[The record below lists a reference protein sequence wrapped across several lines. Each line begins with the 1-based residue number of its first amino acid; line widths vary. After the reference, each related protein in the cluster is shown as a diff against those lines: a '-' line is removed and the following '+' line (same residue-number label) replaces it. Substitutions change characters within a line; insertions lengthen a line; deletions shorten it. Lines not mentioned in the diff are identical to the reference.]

1 MTSKSRARLIS
12 AILAYAVVL
21 ISLIYFILPMLWIIY
36 TSFRTQDSI
45 FTGSIISPF
54 DKYTLE
60 NYQTILSVTDFLTFF
75 INSFIIGMAVTVA
88 SLFCSIIAAYSLSRF
103 DIKGKNALIMG
114 VFSTQMFPQVLLII
128 PMYLII
134 FSLSLLDTVLGV
146 VLVQLILVLPF
157 QVWMLKGYF
166 DNISTDLD
174 EAARID
180 GCGIFQRLFYVVL
193 PVAIPGIMVAAFF
206 SFVVSWGD
214 FLIIS
219 IINQSQRTAT
229 VTLTIQRLSSALL
242 IRWGQVAAATVLT
255 IVPTIILFSFIQRRL
270 VAGLTAGAVKGE

>member
-1 MTSKSRARLIS
+1 
-12 AILAYAVVL
+12 
-21 ISLIYFILPMLWIIY
+21 
-36 TSFRTQDSI
+36 
-45 FTGSIISPF
+45 
-54 DKYTLE
+54 
-60 NYQTILSVTDFLTFF
+60 
-75 INSFIIGMAVTVA
+75 
-88 SLFCSIIAAYSLSRF
+88 
-103 DIKGKNALIMG
+103 
-114 VFSTQMFPQVLLII
+114 
-128 PMYLII
+128 
-134 FSLSLLDTVLGV
+134 
-146 VLVQLILVLPF
+146 
-157 QVWMLKGYF
+157 MLKGYF

>member
-1 MTSKSRARLIS
+1 
-12 AILAYAVVL
+12 
-21 ISLIYFILPMLWIIY
+21 
-36 TSFRTQDSI
+36 
-45 FTGSIISPF
+45 
-54 DKYTLE
+54 
-60 NYQTILSVTDFLTFF
+60 VTDFLTFF
-75 INSFIIGMAVTVA
+75 INSFIIGTAVTVA